1 MDHFRAR
8 TRIDAATSSLAC
20 SCRRLL
26 AVALAVVAALG
37 AGRTAHAQDNCLG
50 NLLQNASFEQH
61 TGATN
66 SIGDPIP
73 ATWVLE
79 SGENGAT
86 VAFSP
91 PDGSWIGYV
100 WGIAPGN
107 PGVMTQQVPAVAGIT
122 YNLTFYSGSHDPAVN
137 PTIEI
142 RFYDAANSEI
152 GSPAI
157 HVITTN
163 IDVTGAVGGP
173 FQLSATAPAGVSYL
187 KVIFRDPSA
196 THAGAKGDAMCLT
209 TFSTPTPT
217 STATPTR
224 TPTPTATPTVTATP
238 TFPPVQH
245 YQCYETHGASIN
257 LAGVSVEDVFGPSTV
272 TVKRN
277 KRICAPADKNGEAPD
292 AVADPRHL
300 NLYTIKQ
307 TDPGPT
313 KVKDVTVTNQFGD
326 LVINVGKPDR
336 LLVPTAKSLI
346 TTPGQLPVPLDHF
359 KCYKSQGAKFRA
371 SGIAVE
377 TQFGPLTVDIKKP
390 LHLCAPA
397 NKNGEDPTAPGHPDY
412 LMCYQVKGQRP
423 ATQPTIYTN
432 DQFGPDHYSFFGT
445 RELCVP
451 SQVTLPNADD

>member
-1 MDHFRAR
+1 MLTTRVR
-8 TRIDAATSSLAC
+8 TRLDAAGSSLVLHT
-20 SCRRLL
+20 RRILG
-26 AVALAVVAALG
+26 AVAALAVLLASTSV
-37 AGRTAHAQDNCLG
+37 AHAQDNCLG

-61 TGATN
+61 TAATN

-73 ATWVLE
+73 AAWVLE

-86 VAFSP
+86 TAFSP

-100 WGIAPGN
+100 WGIASGN
-107 PGVMTQQVPAVAGIT
+107 PGLMTQQVSAVAGIT
-122 YNLTFYSGSHDPAVN
+122 YNLTFFSGSHDPAQG

-142 RFYDAANSEI
+142 RFYDAANAEI

-157 HVITTN
+157 HDITTN

-209 TFSTPTPT
+209 TFATPTPT
-217 STATPTR
+217 STATPTT

-245 YQCYETHGASIN
+245 YQCYETHRASIN
-257 LAGVSVEDVFGPSTV
+257 LAGVTVEDTFGSSTV

-300 NLYTIKQ
+300 NFYTIKQ
-307 TDPGPT
+307 TAPGKT
-313 KVKDVTVTNQFGD
+313 TVKGVTVTNQFGD
-326 LVINVGKPDR
+326 LVINVGKADR
-336 LLVPTAKSLI
+336 MLVPTAKSLI
-346 TTPGQLPVPLDHF
+346 TTPGPLAVPLDHF
-359 KCYKSQGAKFRA
+359 KCYKATGAKYRA

-397 NKNGEDPTAPGHPDY
+397 DKNGEDPSAPTHPDF

-423 ATQPTIYTN
+423 ATQPTVYTN

-451 SQVTLPNADD
+451 SRVTLPNTD